1 MEKVTVKELQE
12 FGMRFSLTMT
22 VAFMGNNFITLP
34 FAKNGIKSVMFLEP
48 LYHKQLVL
56 SYKIEVVALQYENIE
71 AQLHSLL
78 KSGLNIR
85 RF

>member
-1 MEKVTVKELQE
+1 
-12 FGMRFSLTMT
+12 
-22 VAFMGNNFITLP
+22 
-34 FAKNGIKSVMFLEP
+34 MFLEP